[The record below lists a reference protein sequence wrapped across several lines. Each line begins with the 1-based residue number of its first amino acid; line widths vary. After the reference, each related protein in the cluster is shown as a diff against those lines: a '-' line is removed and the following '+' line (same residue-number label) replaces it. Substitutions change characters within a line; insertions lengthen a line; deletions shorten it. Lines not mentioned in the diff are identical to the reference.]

1 VRGPFQADDSTMLQR
16 QTRVANQAEF
26 VRALLAKKTVFI
38 RTPNAAWVDRPLVAA
53 ASGAGFDEHEGTR
66 GARLFVHRKRA
77 RSLTR

>member
-1 VRGPFQADDSTMLQR
+1 MLQR

-38 RTPNAAWVDRPLVAA
+38 RTPTNASWVDRPLVAA
-53 ASGAGFDEHEGTR
+53 ASGAGFDEREGAR

-77 RSLTR
+77 RSLTRGPHT